1 MRLLHSTSLEFEEFE
16 IEEFETEQRKNPKYA
31 ILSHTWG
38 KASDEVSFQEL
49 PHLRVATEGQKL
61 GFHKIKRCGEVAAA
75 ANIDYIWVDTCCIDK
90 TSSAELTQAINSMY
104 FWYQQAEVCYV
115 YLADFSSKE
124 LAKSAYPLGNHP
136 SFCESKWFTRGW
148 TLQELIAPKDVYF
161 YSSEWELIGKKDD
174 MLEVLYK
181 VTDIHP
187 GALKGTPMKR
197 FSVAERMSWAAKR
210 ETTRSED
217 TSYCLMGIFDVNM
230 PLLYG
235 EGMKK
240 AFIRLQEEIMRS
252 SDDQSIFAWVDEKT
266 APDKLSGLLAT
277 DPKYFLKS
285 KNIESIGIWAKSDP
299 FETTN
304 KGLRVQ
310 LYLAR
315 MDKDGKYIAC
325 LDCREPDHQRLGI
338 LAIPLQ
344 RLTGR
349 DNEWS
354 QSYTAQF
361 ARIRCASLLRHKH
374 DDLKLQ
380 NSGYRTI
387 YVRQD
392 QDLDFQK
399 PKLKQL
405 SEYVRLV
412 INEAQPSPDRVYP
425 LSPWDPLTGLFKM
438 RKEYDVDFS
447 KQSKQGAALFN
458 QSGENYL
465 VIFGLTK
472 SGSLWTIVCDA
483 GSAGNPFLPYES
495 YQSTEKEDDKWE
507 YKDERMMPIH
517 YGVRLKFPRKTKTM
531 LKMTAIAKRG
541 EHFKTPIWIVRW
553 NRRKWQDTLLKKS

>member
-49 PHLRVATEGQKL
+49 PHLRAATEGQKL

-90 TSSAELTQAINSMY
+90 TSSAELTQGINSMY

-115 YLADFSSKE
+115 YLADVSSKE

-174 MLEVLYK
+174 MLKVLHK
-181 VTDIHP
+181 ITEIHP
-187 GALKGTPMKR
+187 GALKKGTPIKR

-217 TSYCLMGIFDVNM
+217 TAYCLMGIFDVNM

-252 SDDQSIFAWVDEKT
+252 SDDQSIFAWVDEKA
-266 APDKLSGLLAT
+266 APEKFSGLLAT
-277 DPKYFLKS
+277 HPKYFLKS
-285 KNIESIGIWAKSDP
+285 KNIRSIGVWAKSGP

-325 LDCREPDHQRLGI
+325 LDCREPDHQRLGT

-354 QSYTAQF
+354 QSSTAQF
-361 ARIRCASLLRHKH
+361 ARIQCASLLRHKH
-374 DDLKLQ
+374 DDLKL
-380 NSGYRTI
+380 
-387 YVRQD
+387 
-392 QDLDFQK
+392 
-399 PKLKQL
+399 
-405 SEYVRLV
+405 
-412 INEAQPSPDRVYP
+412 
-425 LSPWDPLTGLFKM
+425 
-438 RKEYDVDFS
+438 
-447 KQSKQGAALFN
+447 
-458 QSGENYL
+458 
-465 VIFGLTK
+465 
-472 SGSLWTIVCDA
+472 
-483 GSAGNPFLPYES
+483 
-495 YQSTEKEDDKWE
+495 
-507 YKDERMMPIH
+507 
-517 YGVRLKFPRKTKTM
+517 
-531 LKMTAIAKRG
+531 
-541 EHFKTPIWIVRW
+541 
-553 NRRKWQDTLLKKS
+553 